1 MITNANGK
9 PTTSGVTSSEL
20 NCLDGAT
27 SNIPNQIS
35 SIQSNVTSINNNLI
49 TVISGIKPNSG
60 VLLDWAKDSSPRRVI
75 WKIMGNTG
83 FTGTPDD
90 SSEWC
95 IINYNADVSPN
106 RGVVV
111 AYELDSPYRV
121 QYRYYYNNAWVFAWQ
136 SIK

>member
-60 VLLDWAKDSSPRRVI
+60 VLLDWAKDSAPRRVI